1 MLPLSLISLHSWGR
15 VGESF
20 ILYFQTGK
28 TRERKGEEERGIK
41 NDKMRNTQF
50 LSYLLHSS
58 FFFSSGMF
66 SFVCG
71 ASIDPAGDFICEV
84 NFWALNKRWAAAESS
99 GINQKLPSYRDRQ
112 NINVGKRHN
121 PAAILTDY
129 NVSRRKPHWLG
140 ILQNELS
147 DSLLHQGS
155 KGNSAIDRVRVT
167 GSVLLLKS

>member
-1 MLPLSLISLHSWGR
+1 M
-15 VGESF
+15 GESF

-28 TRERKGEEERGIK
+28 TRERKGEKERGIK
-41 NDKMRNTQF
+41 NDKMRNTLSIPFISPPF
-50 LSYLLHSS
+50 LSVFLP
-58 FFFSSGMF
+58 SGMF

-129 NVSRRKPHWLG
+129 NVSRRTPH
-140 ILQNELS
+140 
-147 DSLLHQGS
+147 
-155 KGNSAIDRVRVT
+155 
-167 GSVLLLKS
+167 